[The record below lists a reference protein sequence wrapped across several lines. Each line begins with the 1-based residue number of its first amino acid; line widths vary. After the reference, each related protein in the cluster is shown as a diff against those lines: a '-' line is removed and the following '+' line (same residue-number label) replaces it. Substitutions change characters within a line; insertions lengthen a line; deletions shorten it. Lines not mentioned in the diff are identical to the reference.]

1 MEERRTVGSPG
12 QDPCPELETSA
23 GIWQYD
29 ADALN
34 QEHPDDGVRYAT
46 GIRNANALRWHNGAD
61 NLYAVQHGRDQL
73 HTFFPEHYIQKE
85 SAELPAEEVFK
96 VDEGDHFG
104 CPYCYYDW
112 M

>member
-61 NLYAVQHGRDQL
+61 NLYAVQHG
-73 HTFFPEHYIQKE
+73 
-85 SAELPAEEVFK
+85 
-96 VDEGDHFG
+96 
-104 CPYCYYDW
+104 
-112 M
+112 